1 MKTRYFDHAATTAVA
16 EEVKDEM
23 LPYFTENYGN
33 ASALYDLG
41 KKSKEAINIARGR
54 VARAINAKPNEIY
67 FTSCGTESDNLIL
80 KGIAKAY
87 RNKGNHIITSKI
99 EHPAILNSCRSLE
112 KEGVR
117 VTYLNVDKN
126 GFVDLRE
133 LEKAINKDTI
143 LISIMMANNEIGTI
157 EPVQEI
163 AEIAHI
169 NNVIFHTDAVQA
181 IGNIKIDVKKLGIDA
196 ISMSAHKFYGP
207 KGVGV
212 LYVDENINFVPIQ
225 NGGHQEDDK
234 RAGTENVAGIVGLG
248 KAIEIANQ
256 GIEEYN
262 NKLLNLR
269 NYFLERIR
277 VIPYTKINGDLDK
290 RLSGN
295 INISFLG
302 VDNRDIMKELNKKGI
317 CVSAG
322 SACSS
327 GFIRTSH
334 VLSAIGLSEGIARG
348 TIRITFG
355 RENTKEDI
363 DYLVDILE
371 ETIKKLRI
379 QN

>member
-1 MKTRYFDHAATTAVA
+1 MKIRYFDHAATTAVA

-225 NGGHQEDDK
+225 NGGNQEDDK

-262 NKLLNLR
+262 DKLLNLR

>member
-1 MKTRYFDHAATTAVA
+1 MKIRYFDHAATTAVA

-348 TIRITFG
+348 TIRITLG
-355 RENTKEDI
+355 KENTKEDI
-363 DYLVDILE
+363 DYLVNVLE
-371 ETIKKLRI
+371 EIIKNLRI
-379 QN
+379 QM

>member
-1 MKTRYFDHAATTAVA
+1 MKIRYFDHAATTAVA

-302 VDNRDIMKELNKKGI
+302 VDNRDIMKKLNKKGI

>member
-1 MKTRYFDHAATTAVA
+1 MKIRYFDHAATTAVA

-317 CVSAG
+317 CISAG

-363 DYLVDILE
+363 DYLVDTLE

>member
-1 MKTRYFDHAATTAVA
+1 MKIRYFDHAATTAVA

-225 NGGHQEDDK
+225 NGGNQEDDK

>member
-1 MKTRYFDHAATTAVA
+1 MLICIKDFLFDTKKCGWDTVSDDTRHEIVKFSDEFIHYLNKCKTEREAV
-16 EEVKDEM
+16 
-23 LPYFTENYGN
+23 
-33 ASALYDLG
+33 S
-41 KKSKEAINIARGR
+41 
-54 VARAINAKPNEIY
+54 
-67 FTSCGTESDNLIL
+67 FTSEIL
-80 KGIAKAY
+80 
-87 RNKGNHIITSKI
+87 
-99 EHPAILNSCRSLE
+99 E
-112 KEGVR
+112 
-117 VTYLNVDKN
+117 KN

>member
-1 MKTRYFDHAATTAVA
+1 MKIRYFDHAATTAVA

-54 VARAINAKPNEIY
+54 VARAINVKPNEIY

>member
-1 MKTRYFDHAATTAVA
+1 MKIRYFDHAATTAVA

-248 KAIEIANQ
+248 KAIEMANQ
-256 GIEEYN
+256 RIEEYN

-363 DYLVDILE
+363 DYLVDTLE

>member
-1 MKTRYFDHAATTAVA
+1 MKIRCFDYAATTAVA

>member
-1 MKTRYFDHAATTAVA
+1 MKIRYFDHAATTAVA

-41 KKSKEAINIARGR
+41 KKSKEAINISRGR

-363 DYLVDILE
+363 DYLVDTLE

>member
-1 MKTRYFDHAATTAVA
+1 MKIRYFDYAATTAVA

>member
-1 MKTRYFDHAATTAVA
+1 MKIRYFDHAATTAVA

-41 KKSKEAINIARGR
+41 KKSKEAINISRGR

-212 LYVDENINFVPIQ
+212 LYVDENKNFVPIQ

>member
-1 MKTRYFDHAATTAVA
+1 MKIRYFDHAATTAVA

-212 LYVDENINFVPIQ
+212 LYDDENINFVPIQ
-225 NGGHQEDDK
+225 NGGHQENDK

-363 DYLVDILE
+363 DYLVDTLE

>member
-1 MKTRYFDHAATTAVA
+1 MKIRYFDHAATTAVA

-157 EPVQEI
+157 EPVQKI

-196 ISMSAHKFYGP
+196 LSMSAHKFYGP
-207 KGVGV
+207 KGVGA

-302 VDNRDIMKELNKKGI
+302 VDNRDIMKELNKKEI

-363 DYLVDILE
+363 DYLVDTLE

>member
-1 MKTRYFDHAATTAVA
+1 MKIRYFDHAATTAVA

-363 DYLVDILE
+363 DYLVDTLE

>member
-1 MKTRYFDHAATTAVA
+1 MKIRYFDHAATTAVA

-41 KKSKEAINIARGR
+41 KKSKEAINISRGR

-169 NNVIFHTDAVQA
+169 NNVIFHTEAVQA

-207 KGVGV
+207 KGVGA

-363 DYLVDILE
+363 DYLVDTLE

>member
-1 MKTRYFDHAATTAVA
+1 MKIRYFDHAATTAVA

-225 NGGHQEDDK
+225 IGGHQEDDK